1 MWRSNLSIRKR
12 DPFER
17 YPRASNHKRLHS
29 KFTSKNMDLSL
40 WIYALFRLAKL
51 GGGVMKKTDLML
63 MKVFRKISSL
73 QAQFEKSS
81 AIFQDL
87 ESILEDL
94 DDYEKLVKEK
104 N

>member
-1 MWRSNLSIRKR
+1 
-12 DPFER
+12 
-17 YPRASNHKRLHS
+17 
-29 KFTSKNMDLSL
+29 
-40 WIYALFRLAKL
+40 
-51 GGGVMKKTDLML
+51 MKKTDLML
-63 MKVFRKISSL
+63 MKVFKKISSL